1 MTKFLNISVDNTL
14 GGNSPSD
21 VAVSS
26 QKAVKE
32 YIDAHSGGGGSTA
45 VDNLSITRNSSLQI
59 QTVGVIDSNNTTNAI
74 KTWTGTKAQYDAIA
88 SKDANTLYN
97 ITDDTDVTL
106 TLLEALYPIGSVY
119 ITTAN
124 TCPLS
129 TLISGS
135 TWELVSS
142 GRVLQGADS
151 GHSAGTTIEA
161 GLPNVKGKFG
171 AWESNASHLV
181 ANDGPFKTV
190 NNVSGG
196 EQNGN
201 GRWITTEMDLSIA
214 NSIYGNSTTVQPPA
228 YVVNIYRR
236 TV

>member
-1 MTKFLNISVDNTL
+1 MSIKQGSRIIA
-14 GGNSPSD
+14 G
-21 VAVSS
+21 
-26 QKAVKE
+26 
-32 YIDAHSGGGGSTA
+32 SGGGGIA
-45 VDNLSITRNSSLQI
+45 NYDGKSITENANEEI
-59 QTVGVIDSNNTTNAI
+59 QTVGVINQNNTTQAI
-74 KTWTGTKAQYDAIA
+74 KTWTGTKAQYDAIL

-106 TLLEALYPIGSVY
+106 TLLEALYPVGSVY

-151 GHSAGTTIEA
+151 THTAGTTIEA
-161 GLPNVKGKFG
+161 GLPNITGNF
-171 AWESNASHLV
+171 
-181 ANDGPFKTV
+181 
-190 NNVSGG
+190 
-196 EQNGN
+196 NGN
-201 GRWITTEMDLSIA
+201 QLYDIHADGYGAFRVGGSSSRVTPASSGDDSQTGFNFDASRSS
-214 NSIYGNSTTVQPPA
+214 SIYGNSTTVQPPA

-236 TV
+236 TA

>member
-1 MTKFLNISVDNTL
+1 MSIKQ
-14 GGNSPSD
+14 GNN
-21 VAVSS
+21 
-26 QKAVKE
+26 
-32 YIDAHSGGGGSTA
+32 YIAGAGGGIANYDNKSITE
-45 VDNLSITRNSSLQI
+45 NLSAEI
-59 QTVGVIDSNNTTNAI
+59 QTVGVINSRDNSTAI
-74 KTWTGTKAQYDAIA
+74 KTWTGTKQQYDAIL

-97 ITDDTDVTL
+97 ITDDTDVSL
-106 TLLEALYPIGSVY
+106 TILEALYPVGSVY

-151 GHSAGTTIEA
+151 RHSAGSTIAA
-161 GLPNVKGKFG
+161 GLPNITGTIYYAKDTTFSSSPTLISGWTENQS
-171 AWESNASHLV
+171 ASSNQPGNSGNLTSIRSGYGTFDASR
-181 ANDGPFKTV
+181 
-190 NNVSGG
+190 S
-196 EQNGN
+196 
-201 GRWITTEMDLSIA
+201 

-236 TV
+236 TN